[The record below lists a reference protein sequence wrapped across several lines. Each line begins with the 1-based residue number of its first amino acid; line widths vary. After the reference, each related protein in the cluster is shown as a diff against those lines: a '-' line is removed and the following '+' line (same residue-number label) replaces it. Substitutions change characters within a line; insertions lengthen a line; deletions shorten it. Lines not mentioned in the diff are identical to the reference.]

1 MILRMN
7 LLLSALVLVL
17 PVDTAPAENEAA
29 QMVDRGR
36 AVFSACAACH
46 TPGSATQT
54 GPDLRGV
61 LGRPAAVVSGFRYSR
76 ALRRSGLTWDEST
89 LDSFVADPQAVVPG
103 TTMPYAGEPDPVAR
117 AALLAYLKTLRP
129 APP

>member
-1 MILRMN
+1 MN
-7 LLLSALVLVL
+7 PLLAALLL
-17 PVDTAPAENEAA
+17 APASSSVSAETEA
-29 QMVDRGR
+29 VELIERGR

-76 ALRRSGLTWDEST
+76 ALRRSGLTWDERT
-89 LDSFVADPQAVVPG
+89 LASFVADPQALVPG
-103 TTMPYAGEPDPVAR
+103 TTMPYAGEPDPSAR
-117 AALLAYLKTLRP
+117 AALVAYLKTLRP

>member
-1 MILRMN
+1 MN
-7 LLLSALVLVL
+7 FLLAAMLL
-17 PVDTAPAENEAA
+17 APASSSASAETEA
-29 QMVDRGR
+29 VELIERGR

-89 LDSFVADPQAVVPG
+89 LDSFVADPQALVPG
-103 TTMPYAGEPDPVAR
+103 TTMPYAGEPDPSVR
-117 AALLAYLKTLRP
+117 AALVAYLKTLRP